1 MTDGLLK
8 LTDEAKEFAERIY
21 LSDRHRRAAINALVH
36 EVHGRNVLAGW
47 WSDLITG
54 ERKDRN
60 VGELLC
66 LVHSEI
72 SEGLEGYRKN
82 LKDTHLTTRPM
93 LEVEMADAVIRILD
107 LCGGLGLDLG
117 GALVDKLAYNAERQD
132 HKREARIA
140 PDGKKI

>member
-1 MTDGLLK
+1 MTETLELK
-8 LTDEAKEFAERIY
+8 VTMPELMQKDAKLAGVF
-21 LSDRHRRAAINALVH
+21 LNALVAD
-36 EVHGRNVLAGW
+36 VHGRNVAAGW
-47 WSDLITG
+47 WSDLQTG
-54 ERKDRN
+54 ERKERN

-82 LKDTHLTTRPM
+82 LKDNHLTSRPM

-117 GALVDKLAYNAERQD
+117 GALVDKLAYNAERLD
-132 HKREARIA
+132 HKREARLLD
-140 PDGKKI
+140 DGKKI